1 MVYRE
6 TIAGPWGPTTGS
18 PLGSRLCWSIREATL
33 RGSRINARLV
43 MPGADWIR
51 LGPDGIRRPDQR
63 LTFETDD
70 GVVVMLS
77 YDDALIRESEA
88 FLTALARGSETTVDD
103 QYMRMIARFDTGA
116 ARYAWLMESLYIGE
130 GRVAG
135 DHEIEY
141 TIHRVD

>member
-1 MVYRE
+1 MTVMRLVKEMVYRE

-18 PLGSRLCWSIREATL
+18 PLGSRLCWSITEATL

-88 FLTALARGSETTVDD
+88 FLTALAHGSETTVDD
-103 QYMRMIARFDTGA
+103 
-116 ARYAWLMESLYIGE
+116 
-130 GRVAG
+130 
-135 DHEIEY
+135 
-141 TIHRVD
+141 